1 MKFFKHSAAVILG
14 FFLVAGSVFAQ
25 GQQMQPQQPDS
36 ISDEELESFA
46 HVTNEVQKINQES
59 QKEVQSLLED
69 KDMDMQRFQ
78 QIMMSKQNPQ
88 MADSV
93 EVTEEEQKTIDE
105 LQPKLMEMQQDS
117 RKKMMDSMQENDLN
131 PQRFQVIMR
140 AVQSDQAVAQRF
152 QKIAQETMQN

>member
-1 MKFFKHSAAVILG
+1 MKFLKHSAAVLLG

-59 QKEVQSLLED
+59 QKKVQSLLED

-93 EVTEEEQKTIDE
+93 EVTEEEQKTIDN

-117 RKKMMDSMQENDLN
+117 RQKMMTAMQENDLN
-131 PQRFQVIMR
+131 PQRFQAIMR

-152 QKIAQETMQN
+152 QRIAQDTMEN

>member
-1 MKFFKHSAAVILG
+1 MKFLKHSAAFVLG

-59 QKEVQSLLED
+59 QKKVQSMLED

-78 QIMMSKQNPQ
+78 VIMQSQQNPK

-93 EVTEEEQKTIDE
+93 NVTEEEQKTIDE
-105 LQPKLMEMQQDS
+105 MEPKLMKMQQNS
-117 RKKMMDSMQENDLN
+117 RQKMMDAMQENDLN
-131 PQRFQVIMR
+131 PKRFQTIMR